1 MRIIQQSLVA
11 LIAVAAPRATVAQ
24 AGGSLQTCLAAA
36 ADYSPVHPT
45 NVFTVTAPELA
56 AVFRLAPG
64 EHHAT
69 LDAKWIAVD
78 VGGAAA
84 PNSLAGQGTL
94 TLDRNTVTGVLRLEL
109 RKGFPPG
116 KYRLEVSA
124 DGKPWKSAVFQVVPA
139 LADARLSSLEAL
151 MPLQRG
157 KTWTYTFVQEAGGIA
172 KISKAPPGA
181 TLGPDG
187 KVRATVTAAVAGT
200 DGEDTHI
207 TWARGAVPF
216 SEEWW
221 RLTRGGLAAVKRTIG
236 GESLVLEPPQ
246 IFFPWPAKMGRS
258 WNYTSRD
265 KTLRQRYRVW
275 GPVSLKGRSGD
286 ASGYVVLAEQKGPGA
301 STTVERDYI
310 PGLGMVRSVT
320 ITSLGTEMMSREELV
335 LAAAR

>member
-1 MRIIQQSLVA
+1 MRIIPLSLAALVA
-11 LIAVAAPRATVAQ
+11 AVASRAAAAQ

-45 NVFTVTAPELA
+45 TVFAVTSPELA

-64 EHHAT
+64 EHHAA
-69 LDAKWIAVD
+69 LGAKWIAVD
-78 VGGAAA
+78 VGGAA
-84 PNSLAGQGTL
+84 PSNSLAGEGTL
-94 TLDRNTVTGVLRLEL
+94 ILDRNTVTGVLRLEL
-109 RKGFPPG
+109 RKGFPAG
-116 KYRLEVSA
+116 MYRLEVTA
-124 DGKPWKSAVFQVVPA
+124 DGKPWKSVGFQVVPA
-139 LADARLSSLEAL
+139 PAGAGLSSLEAL
-151 MPLQRG
+151 MPLGRG

-187 KVRATVTAAVAGT
+187 KVHATVTATVAGT

-207 TWARGAVPF
+207 TWARGGVPF

-265 KTLRQRYRVW
+265 KTLRQRYRIW
-275 GPVSLKGRSGD
+275 GPLPLKGPNGE
-286 ASGYVVLAEQKGPGA
+286 APGYVVLAEQKGPAA
-301 STTVERDYI
+301 STTVERDYV
-310 PGLGMVRSVT
+310 PGLGMVRSLT
-320 ITSLGTEMMSREELV
+320 ITSLGTEMMNHEELV
-335 LAAAR
+335 LTAAR

>member
-1 MRIIQQSLVA
+1 MRIVQLLLTA
-11 LIAVAAPRATVAQ
+11 LIIVAVSRGAVAQ
-24 AGGSLQTCLAAA
+24 SGGSLQTCLAAA

-45 NVFTVTAPELA
+45 NVFTVTSPELA

-64 EHHAT
+64 EHYSQLGAR
-69 LDAKWIAVD
+69 WIAVD

-124 DGKPWKSAVFQVVPA
+124 DGKPWKSAVFQVVPV

-181 TLGPDG
+181 TLDPDG
-187 KVRATVTAAVAGT
+187 KVRATVTASVAGV
-200 DGEDTHI
+200 DGDDIHI
-207 TWARGAVPF
+207 AWARGGVPF
-216 SEEWW
+216 SDEWW

-246 IFFPWPAKMGRS
+246 VFFPWPAKMGRS
-258 WNYTSRD
+258 WNYASRD
-265 KTLRQRYRVW
+265 KTLRQRYRIW
-275 GPVSLKGRSGD
+275 GPVSLKGPKGD
-286 ASGYVVLAEQKGPGA
+286 APGYVVLVEQKGSAA
-301 STTVERDYI
+301 STTVQRDYV
-310 PGLGMVRSVT
+310 PGVGMVRSVT
-320 ITSLGTEMMSREELV
+320 ISSLGTEMMSREDLV
-335 LAAAR
+335 LTAAR